1 MSRVNLIMVLCLC
14 VACMGLGIALGKQIF
29 GCKDDEISSD
39 HVLFQ
44 AHECFQP
51 RGDDGSVFLE
61 CRRVV
66 KVGSAKVS
74 LEGVGI

>member
-14 VACMGLGIALGKQIF
+14 VACTALGIAFGKQIF
-29 GCKDDEISSD
+29 GCQGDDLSSD
-39 HVLFQ
+39 HVLFD

-66 KVGSAKVS
+66 KVGKPAMSV
-74 LEGVGI
+74 EGLGI